1 MLAYGVANGE
11 QFNAMLRA
19 IARLD
24 LPKIGFDGVQV
35 AEHIWEMNRIQV
47 LKVTGTV
54 PFENRVDYCV
64 SNLGADFSSG
74 VLNID
79 DPVLSFRFCHCLTL
93 HCLSAPNPEWLLQST
108 ALPCTGI
115 FVANELQDR
124 SWHPLHKVS
133 FRGFMPTYDPF
144 R

>member
-1 MLAYGVANGE
+1 MELPNGE
-11 QFNAMLRA
+11 QFSAMLRA
-19 IARLD
+19 TAHLA
-24 LPKIGFDGVQV
+24 LSKIGFDGVQV
-35 AEHIWEMNRIQV
+35 AEYIREMKWIQV
-47 LKVTGTV
+47 LNVTSTV
-54 PFENRVDYCV
+54 PFKNRVDYRL
-64 SNLGADFSSG
+64 SNLGADFGSG

-79 DPVLSFRFCHCLTL
+79 DPVQSFRFCHCLTL